1 MVFCFFKSILR
12 SFVIQNRKYFAI
24 YIPKLNGSY
33 IQLDGSLLQLGQ
45 YANLYVKK
53 KQNLIYDCKPSFL
66 MCTHVFLCLWCSCGT
81 LVKLVKFTIEKKKIF
96 SDFPFPIWFFKQN
109 SSNRSKHLFRHGW
122 YDPSIP
128 IALIFFS
135 LSK

>member
-53 KQNLIYDCKPSFL
+53 NKIS
-66 MCTHVFLCLWCSCGT
+66 
-81 LVKLVKFTIEKKKIF
+81 FTIV
-96 SDFPFPIWFFKQN
+96 S
-109 SSNRSKHLFRHGW
+109 HLF
-122 YDPSIP
+122 
-128 IALIFFS
+128 
-135 LSK
+135 